1 MLRCNGR
8 DAPPSWADLENV
20 SSGVLDVGV
29 PDGARSRRR
38 RPLQKTPLL
47 HACGQ
52 PIPHEHL
59 RRVAPCFR
67 TPLLG
72 RVDRSSW
79 AGFRNLTIVKVSSRA
94 YPCSTS
100 LSQSCGTTR
109 LRSGLGYGPAPAPG
123 IPNAI
128 DSRRVRCK
136 SRRLRAPAT
145 HFPFSARRHGVRNV
159 TQDIGG
165 SERLPAGRE
174 RTSNVRQ
181 LQSIGDGCKRDV
193 ATANTAARQVKV
205 SASRAIFVRHLRNPP
220 PRHT

>member
-47 HACGQ
+47 HGCGQ

-94 YPCSTS
+94 Y
-100 LSQSCGTTR
+100 
-109 LRSGLGYGPAPAPG
+109 RSAVPPYHKAAERYACAPG
-123 IPNAI
+123 WVMGRHRLPA
-128 DSRRVRCK
+128 SLRRSTAAASAVNQDGCEPPQPTF
-136 SRRLRAPAT
+136 L
-145 HFPFSARRHGVRNV
+145 FPARRHGVTERN
-159 TQDIGG
+159 QDIGG
-165 SERLPAGRE
+165 SERLPARRE

-181 LQSIGDGCKRDV
+181 LQAIGDGCKR
-193 ATANTAARQVKV
+193 TAARQVKV

>member
-1 MLRCNGR
+1 MRPILGR
-8 DAPPSWADLENV
+8 PRKMSDPA
-20 SSGVLDVGV
+20 SSTLMC
-29 PDGARSRRR
+29 PMALS
-38 RPLQKTPLL
+38 
-47 HACGQ
+47 
-52 PIPHEHL
+52 
-59 RRVAPCFR
+59 RVAPCFR

-100 LSQSCGTTR
+100 LSQSCRKTR

-123 IPNAI
+123 IP
-128 DSRRVRCK
+128 RRSTAAASAVNQDGCEPPQPTF
-136 SRRLRAPAT
+136 L
-145 HFPFSARRHGVRNV
+145 FPARRHGVTERN
-159 TQDIGG
+159 QDIGG
-165 SERLPAGRE
+165 SERVPAGRE

-181 LQSIGDGCKRDV
+181 LQAIGDGCKRDV